1 MVPGTMGVDW
11 FTIIVRMT
19 DPDAVFGAVTDN
31 MLEEM
36 AGEGADEA
44 ALTTLGVPSCPMA
57 GMAEE
62 LAGDEVTGTGMATE
76 MAGDVT
82 KEADLV
88 A

>member
-44 ALTTLGVPSCPMA
+44 ALTTWGVPPCPRA

-62 LAGDEVTGTGMATE
+62 LAGDEVTGTGKATE
-76 MAGDVT
+76 LAGDVT

>member
-19 DPDAVFGAVTDN
+19 EPVFGEATDN

-44 ALTTLGVPSCPMA
+44 ALTTLGVPPCPMA

-62 LAGDEVTGTGMATE
+62 LAGDEVTGTGKATE
-76 MAGDVT
+76 LAGDVT